1 MHWAYYPDGKL
12 KSRSDDGVP
21 PGDHVVVIDNSD
33 ADATKATGTWATA
46 GTEGDSDHKGYD
58 YRTHA
63 GGNSTDS
70 FAWSADIP
78 ADGTYEVFAAVLSPR
93 YGAVA
98 VCRWTIPPSSRCQET
113 SRQPAAVTCWARSG
127 GEGQVWMDSAR

>member
-78 ADGTYEVFAAVLSPR
+78 ADGTYEVFAAVLSPALR
-93 YGAVA
+93 CCRGVQMDDTAV
-98 VCRWTIPPSSRCQET
+98 
-113 SRQPAAVTCWARSG
+113 QPVPGDVAPTG
-127 GEGQVWMDSAR
+127 GGDLLGEVRR